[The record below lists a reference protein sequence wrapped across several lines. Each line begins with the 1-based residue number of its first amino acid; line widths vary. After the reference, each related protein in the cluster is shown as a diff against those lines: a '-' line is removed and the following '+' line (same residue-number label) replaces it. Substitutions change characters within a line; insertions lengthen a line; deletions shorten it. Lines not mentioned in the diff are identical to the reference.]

1 MTPSIVYKCPGQHRG
16 PKGTTYSFKGVKTQ
30 EETDSLLNN
39 GWSIS
44 LDEAVAIFKGDKPS
58 VKIEVKTEE
67 IEEVKEVE
75 SINAVIIEEIKEE
88 PKPTAKKVVKPKPK
102 AKAKPKPKT
111 VKKAD

>member
-30 EETDSLLNN
+30 EETDSLLSN

-44 LDEAVAIFKGDKPS
+44 LDEAVSIFKGEKPS

-75 SINAVIIEEIKEE
+75 SINAVIIDEEIK
-88 PKPTAKKVVKPKPK
+88 PVKPKPK
-102 AKAKPKPKT
+102 PKPKAKPKT

>member
-16 PKGTTYSFKGVKTQ
+16 PKGTSYSFKGVKTQ

-44 LDEAVAIFKGDKPS
+44 LDEAVAIFKGEKPS

-67 IEEVKEVE
+67 IEEVKE
-75 SINAVIIEEIKEE
+75 EIKPVK
-88 PKPTAKKVVKPKPK
+88 PKPKPKPK
-102 AKAKPKPKT
+102 AKAKPKT